1 MSVFVQVQYAM
12 MEYAESVTDVI
23 ARRTRV
29 AFLNT
34 HSAREAIP
42 RVAEIMSKQLK
53 WSNQRKAVSR
63 LTRSH
68 FSQPNS

>member
-1 MSVFVQVQYAM
+1 M

-34 HSAREAIP
+34 HSAREVIP
-42 RVAEIMSKQLK
+42 LIADIMAKQLK
-53 WSNQRKAVSR
+53 WSSQRKAVSND
-63 LTRSH
+63 SYAVINNK
-68 FSQPNS
+68 F